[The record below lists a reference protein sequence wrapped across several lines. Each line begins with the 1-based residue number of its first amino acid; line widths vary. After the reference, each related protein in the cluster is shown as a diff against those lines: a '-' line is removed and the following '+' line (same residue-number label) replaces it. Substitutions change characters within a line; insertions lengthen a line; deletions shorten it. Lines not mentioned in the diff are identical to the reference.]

1 MKLLRLPRTILF
13 GALAFGVLLAIV
25 AVSWSQG
32 QGKAQADAGD
42 SIGVCCAW
50 NSELADGDLTY
61 KISGGDDDAQLVVRL
76 AVEEWEVAVTGLT
89 LTEITDRTKPNI
101 KIKFKRGG
109 GVIAGQALRKFDDG
123 GFIKSVDLTISGSNF
138 GEGNNPDIVGRIT
151 KHEIGH
157 ALGTGHANFDGDLL
171 STSVGAGISASSTCD
186 VDTVIAANHWK
197 LVDGDTTP
205 HAPHVTHVHCGPAP
219 TPGPTP
225 TPGALEIVTVDSIGC
240 AVIRNRLIY
249 TITIVD
255 TISEPVEPVQGAIV
269 TGTRLDP
276 RGRLFNFEGETN
288 ADGQVSFR
296 ASRPTKGDH
305 LITVLDVTGEG
316 IDFGSPVNET
326 CTV

>member
-61 KISGGDDDAQLVVRL
+61 KISGGDDAAQLVVRL

-151 KHEIGH
+151 KHEMGH

-171 STSVGAGISASSTCD
+171 STSVGAGISAISPCD

-197 LVDGDTTP
+197 LADAITTP
-205 HAPHVTHVHCGPAP
+205 HVPHVTHVHCGPEP

-225 TPGALEIVTVDSIGC
+225 TPGDVEIVTVESIGC
-240 AVIRNRLIY
+240 AVSGNRLIY

-255 TISEPVEPVQGAIV
+255 SSPSPAPVEGAIV
-269 TGTRLDP
+269 TGTREDP
-276 RGRLFNFEGETN
+276 KGRIFSFEGETN
-288 ADGQVSFR
+288 ADGQVTFR
-296 ASRPTKGDH
+296 AGRPAKGDH
-305 LITVLDVTGEG
+305 LITVQDVTGDG
-316 IDFGSPVNET
+316 IDFGVPVSET